1 MPGSKQGPVRLTIVP
16 PNMFPFSGAN
26 TSGRFAPI
34 RSLNYLVIVQRNPI
48 QPDAHSWQ
56 NLLVNPENV
65 SAREPVGHPRVRQ
78 VPNIGGL
85 RD

>member
-34 RSLNYLVIVQRNPI
+34 RSLNHLVISKTNPI
-48 QPDAHSWQ
+48 
-56 NLLVNPENV
+56 
-65 SAREPVGHPRVRQ
+65 
-78 VPNIGGL
+78 
-85 RD
+85 